1 MSTGKKRDIANL
13 QSSADEGDEIESGR
27 SSKKHCA
34 QISTDEDPSSAI
46 VAFTESNMNIFS
58 FFALPRELRDMIY
71 DEMKEKRTTEFDTK
85 TALRASTYALVPRN
99 TAISRQFYDEAM
111 DRVEE
116 LPELRLTDTHAFLF
130 DDPIQIPES
139 LHATTVTLQLG
150 VKELPFDL
158 TGHEQ
163 WVRLWLA
170 RMFKLEVLRIR
181 INVCSLCAAMLIH
194 MIERSNFWLH
204 LKGLHELKVFCAYGD
219 LFDFA
224 EESDSKLVAMWAR
237 ESGELERVDL
247 STQGSS

>member
-1 MSTGKKRDIANL
+1 MATGKKRDIANL
-13 QSSADEGDEIESGR
+13 QSSADEGNEIESGR

-34 QISTDEDPSSAI
+34 QIPTDENPSTTK
-46 VAFTESNMNIFS
+46 VALDESEEDIFP

-85 TALRASTYALVPRN
+85 TGLRASTYALVPRN

-116 LPELRLTDTHAFLF
+116 LPELRWTDTHGFLF
-130 DDPIQIPES
+130 DDPIQIPEC

-150 VKELPFDL
+150 VKKLPFDL

-163 WVRLWLA
+163 WLRLWLA
-170 RMFKLEVLRIR
+170 RMSKLEVLRIR

-194 MIERSNFWLH
+194 MIERSNFWLY
-204 LKGLHELKVFCAYGD
+204 LKGLLELKVFCAYGD

-237 ESGELERVDL
+237 NSGELERVEVPA
-247 STQGSS
+247 